1 VIPAECTPEACQ
13 RQLATKIERLDALF
27 AGIETPPLEI
37 HASPDRHFRK
47 RVEFRVWHEGD
58 QSCFLMFGADRE
70 PLRIERFEPASAR
83 INELMQG
90 LRTELAA
97 SPTLRSRLFQVEFL
111 DSTAGESLLTLI
123 YHRPLDE
130 QWIHA
135 ARAAQARLGA
145 RLVGRSRGQRV
156 PLDDPWITE
165 RFSVD
170 DTVLVYRQPEG
181 CFTQPNAAVNRA
193 MLGWA
198 RDACRQ
204 CHDDLLELYCG
215 IGNFTVAL
223 APLFRSVLA
232 TEIDTTAIAAARHN
246 LETNGIA
253 NCTVAR
259 LSSAE
264 AAAALGRERPFRRLA
279 GFDLDRFAP
288 DTLLVDPPRAGLD
301 ARTLAFASD
310 FRRIV
315 YISCNPLSLHANLL
329 GLGPGFRIERFA
341 AFDQFPYTHHLEC
354 GVVLERR

>member
-13 RQLATKIERLDALF
+13 RQLATKIEHLYSLF
-27 AGIETPPLEI
+27 ADMPAPPLEV
-37 HASPDRHFRK
+37 HASPDRHFRQ
-47 RVEFRVWHEGD
+47 RAEFRVWHEGD
-58 QSCFLMFGADRE
+58 QSHFLMFGADRE
-70 PLRIERFEPASAR
+70 PLRIERFEPASVR

-97 SPTLRSRLFQVEFL
+97 SPALRSRLFQVEFL
-111 DSTAGESLLTLI
+111 DSTAGEALLTLI

-130 QWIHA
+130 QWSTA
-135 ARAAQARLGA
+135 ARAAQTRLGA

-156 PLDDPWITE
+156 PLDDPWVTE
-165 RFSVD
+165 RFTVD

-204 CHDDLLELYCG
+204 CGDDLLELYCG

-223 APLFRSVLA
+223 APLFRNVLA

-246 LETNGIA
+246 LLANGIE

-259 LSSAE
+259 LSSVE
-264 AAAALGRERPFRRLA
+264 AAAALARERPFRRLA

-288 DTLLVDPPRAGLD
+288 ETLLVDPPRAGLD
-301 ARTLAFASD
+301 SRTLAFAAG